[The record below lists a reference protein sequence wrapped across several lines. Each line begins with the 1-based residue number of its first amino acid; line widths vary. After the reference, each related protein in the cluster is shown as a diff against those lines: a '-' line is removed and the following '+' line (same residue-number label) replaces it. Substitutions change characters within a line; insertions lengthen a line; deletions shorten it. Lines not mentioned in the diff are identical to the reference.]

1 MKIKT
6 YGSLRDITF
15 RYNSYLNDVTDKTKI
30 SKDSKGEIIDNRF
43 INNNYK
49 SDTDSESTV
58 DSNKPSYIEQY
69 ENCTKIISNLE
80 NQCI

>member
-6 YGSLRDITF
+6 YGLLRDITF
-15 RYNSYLNDVTDKTKI
+15 RYNSYLNDESEKNSI
-30 SKDSKGEIIDNRF
+30 RKDSKGEIIDNKL
-43 INNNYK
+43 IKNNSK
-49 SDTDSESTV
+49 SDTDSESTS

>member
-6 YGSLRDITF
+6 YGSLRDRTSRF
-15 RYNSYLNDVTDKTKI
+15 NSYLKDETDKNNI
-30 SKDSKGEIIDNRF
+30 RKDSKGEISDSKLIKN
-43 INNNYK
+43 IYK
-49 SDTDSESTV
+49 SDTDSESTA
-58 DSNKPSYIEQY
+58 DSSKPSYIELY

>member
-15 RYNSYLNDVTDKTKI
+15 KFNSYLKDETDKPNI
-30 SKDSKGEIIDNRF
+30 RKDSKGEIMESRF
-43 INNNYK
+43 IKNNYK
-49 SDTDSESTV
+49 SDTDSESTA
-58 DSNKPSYIEQY
+58 DSSKDSYIELY
-69 ENCTKIISNLE
+69 ENCSKIILNLE